1 MRLQRRRPVWQR
13 RRLGQ
18 VRFHVFTRDAATH
31 AGAFDGAG
39 IEIVFGDQ
47 ATNRR
52 AERVIAFFF
61 QARGSAGQAWLL
73 SLGSSQRSACRSCR
87 PTDAAEQLARQHGR
101 ALFFH
106 DSIEN
111 ARFTGR
117 HFQHD
122 FVGFDFNQDFIT
134 LHAVA
139 RFCAR
144 WLRSHRQP
152 IQEGQEPEYLRY
164 SFSFPLSFYHLL
176 AGPSASERTLVNIQR
191 VVHQSLL
198 LLLVYGHIAHRRRS
212 GGRTSCVT

>member
-1 MRLQRRRPVWQR
+1 
-13 RRLGQ
+13 

-31 AGAFDGAG
+31 AGALDGAG

-61 QARGSAGQAWLL
+61 QARGSALGRRGFFLLALL
-73 SLGSSQRSACRSCR
+73 SGRLAGAVAR
-87 PTDAAEQLARQHGR
+87 TDAAEQLARQHGR

-139 RFCAR
+139 RFFVPGGYGRIGNRFRKVRNQNIYATH
-144 WLRSHRQP
+144 LA
-152 IQEGQEPEYLRY
+152 
-164 SFSFPLSFYHLL
+164 FP
-176 AGPSASERTLVNIQR
+176 
-191 VVHQSLL
+191 
-198 LLLVYGHIAHRRRS
+198 
-212 GGRTSCVT
+212 